1 MNTTDLAL
9 RWRSYRKGGVC
20 AQYGHLVLKVSN
32 YSRGCKSL
40 TGELVKPV
48 SKPQAGSS

>member
-1 MNTTDLAL
+1 MQ
-9 RWRSYRKGGVC
+9 WRSYCIDRVC
-20 AQYGHLVLKVSN
+20 AQYGHLILKVSY

-48 SKPQAGSS
+48 SKPQAGRP